1 LKALIY
7 KDVDVVEVVERE
19 TPAPGAGEALV
30 AVHAAGIC
38 GTDIAIATGKHPRAK
53 PPLVLGHEFAGE
65 VVALGAPSAEYVGG
79 GGVAVGDRVTVYP
92 LLWCGE
98 CWSCTHGAAHVCR
111 SLRMIG
117 IDRDGGMAQLMTVA
131 TDLLCKLPDDMPWEI
146 GALVEPLA
154 VGVHA
159 LEMSGAGSDDFVV
172 VMGAGPIGLVTA
184 IALREA
190 GVRKILITDMS
201 AYRLALAKAFGFE
214 ALDVGSCDA
223 AEQVRARTGGDGA
236 DVVFEVAGSSSAA
249 IAMTD
254 LVRCRGTIVM
264 ESVHKTAHEVD
275 LRAINFKEITMI
287 GTRVYERKDYG
298 KAIELA
304 RRTDVAPLVSHKLR
318 LDEGPGGFELMK
330 RGEEVCKVLLEM
342 PE

>member
-1 LKALIY
+1 M
-7 KDVDVVEVVERE
+7 
-19 TPAPGAGEALV
+19 
-30 AVHAAGIC
+30 
-38 GTDIAIATGKHPRAK
+38 TG
-53 PPLVLGHEFAGE
+53 
-65 VVALGAPSAEYVGG
+65 
-79 GGVAVGDRVTVYP
+79 
-92 LLWCGE
+92 
-98 CWSCTHGAAHVCR
+98 
-111 SLRMIG
+111 
-117 IDRDGGMAQLMTVA
+117 A

-298 KAIELA
+298 KAIEQP
-304 RRTDVAPLVSHKLR
+304 RRTDDAPLDSHKLR
-318 LDEGPGGFELMK
+318 LDEGPGGFE
-330 RGEEVCKVLLEM
+330 
-342 PE
+342 